1 MSSLPSENPS
11 EQPNAASI
19 GALFSRFSDQISHL
33 FRGEIALAKA
43 EAGAKVK
50 KLGVGGAMFAV
61 AGVLALYGLGI
72 LFLAA
77 VWGIATALPLWASAL
92 IVAGV
97 IFLICAILVLI
108 GKKKLDASKA
118 HTIDPKTGL
127 NKSLDAVKKGFNQ

>member
-1 MSSLPSENPS
+1 
-11 EQPNAASI
+11 
-19 GALFSRFSDQISHL
+19 
-33 FRGEIALAKA
+33 
-43 EAGAKVK
+43 
-50 KLGVGGAMFAV
+50 MFAV

-77 VWGIATALPLWASAL
+77 VWGLATVLPLWASAL

-97 IFLICAILVLI
+97 IFLICAILALI

-127 NKSLDAVKKGFNQ
+127 NKSMEAVKKGFKE